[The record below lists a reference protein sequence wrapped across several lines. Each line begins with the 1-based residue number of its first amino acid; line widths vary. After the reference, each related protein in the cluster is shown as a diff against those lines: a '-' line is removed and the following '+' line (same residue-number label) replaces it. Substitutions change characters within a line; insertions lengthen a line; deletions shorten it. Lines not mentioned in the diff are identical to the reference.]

1 MQIFVIL
8 FMLFFSVMA
17 VDKPRLWTRI
27 PKFYVDDRVNYF
39 INNRG
44 LNNCF
49 EFQETENNL
58 LLKCW
63 RNNKLTDVSIMI
75 EPGKQKKRYEFSGL
89 TISI

>member
-63 RNNKLTDVSIMI
+63 KNNKLTDVSIMI
-75 EPGKQKKRYEFSGL
+75 EPGKRKKNRFHGL

>member
-17 VDKPRLWTRI
+17 ADKPRLWTRI
-27 PKFYVDDRVNYF
+27 PKFYVDDRVIYF

-75 EPGKQKKRYEFSGL
+75 EPGKQKKRYEFSSL
-89 TISI
+89 TISV